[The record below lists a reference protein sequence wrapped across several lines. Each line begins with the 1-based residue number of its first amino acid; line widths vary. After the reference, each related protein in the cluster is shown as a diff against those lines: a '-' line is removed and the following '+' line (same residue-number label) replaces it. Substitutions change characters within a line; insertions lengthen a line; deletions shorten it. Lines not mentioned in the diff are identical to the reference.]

1 MIKILEK
8 HSIKL
13 SSKDKI
19 SKKDIEILFA
29 GFKHS
34 ECSYE
39 NIQRLKTKKI
49 DILNNVP
56 LLKACFMAN
65 SLFRGAIIHNDE
77 KLVATLLKY
86 KEYFKIYE
94 WGIEDNLTW
103 QIAKNTKNKK
113 IISLIEKERKAV
125 V

>member
-1 MIKILEK
+1 
-8 HSIKL
+8 
-13 SSKDKI
+13 
-19 SKKDIEILFA
+19 
-29 GFKHS
+29 
-34 ECSYE
+34 
-39 NIQRLKTKKI
+39 
-49 DILNNVP
+49 
-56 LLKACFMAN
+56 MAN

-125 V
+125 DKLPFMDR